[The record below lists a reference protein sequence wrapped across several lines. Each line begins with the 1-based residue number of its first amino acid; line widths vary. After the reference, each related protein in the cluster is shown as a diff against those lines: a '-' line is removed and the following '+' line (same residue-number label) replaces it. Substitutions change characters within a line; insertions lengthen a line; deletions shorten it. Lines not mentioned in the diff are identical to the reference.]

1 MKNQKTK
8 ATKAHPELGE
18 IDVNITSFGE
28 IDGRLDIDKINKF
41 LDKNVADKKLS
52 NEKDVFSVD

>member
-8 ATKAHPELGE
+8 AAKAHPELGE
-18 IDVNITSFGE
+18 IDINVTSFGE

-41 LDKNVADKKLS
+41 QDKNVTDKKLA
-52 NEKDVFSVD
+52 KDQLKDS

>member
-8 ATKAHPELGE
+8 TTKAHPELGE

-28 IDGRLDIDKINKF
+28 IDGRLDS
-41 LDKNVADKKLS
+41 DKNVADKKLS
-52 NEKDVFSVD
+52 NEKEVI